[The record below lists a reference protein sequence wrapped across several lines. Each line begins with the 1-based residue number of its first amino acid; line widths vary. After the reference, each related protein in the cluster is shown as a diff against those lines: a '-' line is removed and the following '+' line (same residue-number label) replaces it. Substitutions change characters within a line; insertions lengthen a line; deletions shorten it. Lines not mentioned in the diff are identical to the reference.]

1 MALTMAATATTTGAG
16 TIVAGGIHVTL
27 PIDLD
32 GSGVS
37 VAGGVADNSVE
48 FGVLYSRGLDRRCA
62 TLLACTGELGQRRGS
77 GCRRARTNRKAV
89 IDLPHAIIE
98 NKPVTTGTTATT
110 VLFHHRGLRHATAC
124 ASLLLNGHI
133 HRSRIATGEA
143 IAHKCAGL
151 QRDTK
156 RSGES
161 GTSVTPAASTLTF
174 ALTLALA
181 PALALTGILHF
192 SI

>member
-1 MALTMAATATTTGAG
+1 MAATATTTGAG

-37 VAGGVADNSVE
+37 VAGGVADYTVE
-48 FGVLYSRGLDRRCA
+48 LGVLYSRGLDRRRT
-62 TLLACTGELGQRRGS
+62 TLLTSKLGQRRGS
-77 GCRRARTNRKAV
+77 GCRRARTNRKAI
-89 IDLPHAIIE
+89 IDLSHAIIE
-98 NKPVTTGTTATT
+98 NKPVTTSATATT
-110 VLFHHRGLRHATAC
+110 VLFHHRGLCHATAR

-133 HRSRIATGEA
+133 HRSGITTGET

-161 GTSVTPAASTLTF
+161 RASVTPAASTLTF
-174 ALTLALA
+174 ALTLALTS
-181 PALALTGILHF
+181 ALALTGILHF